1 MNKELVKPEEKKP
14 EGRPLVV
21 RSELNLEQK
30 SIFTVSTYQGL
41 SRELTF
47 KEKLPTGEE
56 IEQKVII
63 GKTVDGLETGVLTT
77 NDFKVYLALLELW
90 QKAGRPINEPVNFTI
105 LRLMK
110 ILKLTDSGSEYE
122 QIKKWLLHLRQIP
135 IMFQNSF
142 FMKETGSYR
151 TIEPF
156 TVLSYLKIY
165 EREYSTK
172 TGKEKTRGY
181 GAFKFADE
189 ILKSLVNDYTHPL
202 RLDIVR
208 DFKKHKDTAILLYV
222 YLDRCLAFKEKYE
235 INLEKL
241 FEHLDLSQ
249 KQIRYPSDRKA
260 KIMPVLKELENKPLS
275 TGILSYC
282 RIHKTEDGRGYK
294 LVARKKPFDDLPPP
308 RQQTKITFEEKIT
321 SQTPLT
327 PLMVQL
333 MEKGLT
339 ENQVHEIFNILDEE
353 TIKKQLEIL
362 PYRLSWNKEQ
372 GRETQNP
379 AALFYMAL
387 KGNWDPPPNYYQ
399 ALKEAE
405 EQKTRAKRQEEE
417 NLKKQAEIR
426 REYKAKARAIRL
438 LTYYQSLT
446 DEKKQE
452 IDQRAKDNLNPFVK
466 ELIQDILKNGKD
478 PLIESPIYRI
488 NFEQERLKILAEE
501 RRQHKN
507 G

>member
-1 MNKELVKPEEKKP
+1 MNEKPVKTEEKKQ
-14 EGRPLVV
+14 EDKPLVV

-56 IEQKVII
+56 IDQRVSI
-63 GKTVDGLETGVLTT
+63 GKTGDGIEVGVLTT

-90 QKAGRPINEPVNFTI
+90 QKADRPTTEAVNFTT

-110 ILKLTDSGSEYE
+110 RLKLADSGSEYD
-122 QIKKWLLHLRQIP
+122 QMKKWLLHLRQIP

-142 FMKETGSYR
+142 FMKESESYR

-165 EREYSTK
+165 ERAYETK

-181 GAFKFADE
+181 GAFRFADE
-189 ILKSLVNDYTHPL
+189 ILKSLVNNYSHPL

-235 INLEKL
+235 IGLEKL

-249 KQIRYPSDRKA
+249 KYVRYPSDRK
-260 KIMPVLKELENKPLS
+260 IYLNPVLKELENKPLS

-282 RIHKTEDGRGYK
+282 RVHKTEDGRGYK
-294 LVARKKPFDDLPPP
+294 LIARKRQFDSLPPP
-308 RQQTKITFEEKIT
+308 RPQTEITFEEKT
-321 SQTPLT
+321 TAPTPLT
-327 PLMVQL
+327 PLMIQL

-339 ENQVHEIFNILDEE
+339 ENQVHEISNCLNEE
-353 TIKKQLEIL
+353 SIKKQLEIL
-362 PYRLSWNKEQ
+362 PYRLAWNKEQ

-379 AALFYMAL
+379 AALFYMSL
-387 KGNWDPPPNYYQ
+387 KGDWDPPPNYLETQ
-399 ALKEAE
+399 AE
-405 EQKTRAKRQEEE
+405 AKRKQEQTQRQAVE

-426 REYKAKARAIRL
+426 REYEAKARAGRL
-438 LTYYQSLT
+438 LTYYQGLP
-446 DEKKQE
+446 DAKKQE
-452 IDQRAKDNLNPFVK
+452 IDQRAKDNLNSFVK
-466 ELIQDILKNGKD
+466 GLVKEIIEAGKD
-478 PLIESPIYRI
+478 PLSESPIYRI
-488 NFEQERLKILAEE
+488 NFEQERLKILTEE
-501 RRQHKN
+501 RRKKN
-507 G
+507 NG

>member
-1 MNKELVKPEEKKP
+1 MNEKPVKTEEKKH
-14 EGRPLVV
+14 EERPLVV

-30 SIFTVSTYQGL
+30 SIFTVSTYQGM

-56 IEQKVII
+56 IDQKVSI
-63 GKTVDGLETGVLTT
+63 GKTGDGVEVGVLTT

-90 QKAGRPINEPVNFTI
+90 QKADRPTTEAVNFTT

-110 ILKLTDSGSEYE
+110 RLKLADSGSEYD
-122 QIKKWLLHLRQIP
+122 QMKKWLLHLRQIP

-142 FMKETGSYR
+142 FMKENESYR

-189 ILKSLVNDYTHPL
+189 ILKSLVNNYSHPL

-249 KQIRYPSDRKA
+249 KQIRYPSDRKT
-260 KIMPVLKELENKPLS
+260 KINPVLKELENKPLS

-294 LVARKKPFDDLPPP
+294 LIARKRQFDSLPPP
-308 RQQTKITFEEKIT
+308 RPKTEITIEEKIPT
-321 SQTPLT
+321 PTPLT
-327 PLMVQL
+327 PLMIQL
-333 MEKGLT
+333 MERGLT
-339 ENQVHEIFNILDEE
+339 ENQVHEIFNILNEE
-353 TIKKQLEIL
+353 SIKKQLEVL
-362 PYRLSWNKEQ
+362 PYRLAWNKEQ

-387 KGNWDPPPNYYQ
+387 KGDWDPPPNYHQ

-405 EQKTRAKRQEEE
+405 EQKVRAKRQAEE

-426 REYKAKARAIRL
+426 REYEAKARAGRL

-446 DEKKQE
+446 DDKKRE
-452 IDQRAKDNLNPFVK
+452 IDQKAEDNLNSFVK
-466 ELIQDILKNGKD
+466 GLVKEILEAGKD
-478 PLIESPIYRI
+478 PLTESPIYRI

-501 RRQHKN
+501 RRQQKN